1 MKIPTKAVVAIVA
14 LIVVAGLLLLAQRS
28 YSTAKA
34 IKLTTHDMELF
45 ANEILPASQQQQ
57 LASDPEA
64 RKTLAKQ
71 LRETLAIAQKAEQE
85 GYDQRPAVRSM
96 IELAEDQALAVE
108 YQKKNP
114 DTKVAEDEVK
124 SYYKASPRAFDEF
137 LELNPQFQQAMQG
150 PQKEQYKHQFAE
162 LKILGERA
170 RANGFEKDELTRL
183 KMLIGR
189 SQVLEGSYFR
199 DLSSNSD
206 KLVVEEDLEAYYGEH
221 ANEFEEVHA
230 RHILI
235 STRPLA
241 DTTEDED
248 KKDDKADKKPKALS
262 KEEAK
267 KKAQSVLDRVRKGE
281 NFVKLA
287 EENSD
292 EPGAKTSG
300 GDLGYFSH
308 GQMVGAFDKAAF
320 AMKVGEIS
328 DLVETEY
335 GFHIIKIEDHR
346 NAPLDDQKTR
356 RKITDTIKQKKLEER
371 VQQITAASKV
381 EVAEDFNVTPK
392 QAPPIQMPPGG
403 AGRGD
408 Q

>member
-1 MKIPTKAVVAIVA
+1 MKIPTKAVVAIVVV
-14 LIVVAGLLLLAQRS
+14 IVLAGLLLLAQRS
-28 YSTAKA
+28 YSTTKA
-34 IKLTTHDMELF
+34 IKLTAHDMELF
-45 ANEILPASQQQQ
+45 AAEILPASQQLQ

-71 LRETLAIAQKAEQE
+71 LKETLAIAQKAEQE

-96 IELAEDQALAVE
+96 IDLAESQALAVE
-108 YQKKNP
+108 FQKKNP
-114 DTKVAEDEVK
+114 EAKVTEDDVK
-124 SYYKASPRAFDEF
+124 GYYRTSPKAFDEF
-137 LELNPQFQQAMQG
+137 LELNQQFQQAMQG
-150 PQKEQYKHQFAE
+150 PQKEQYKHQYAE

-170 RANGFEKDELTRL
+170 RAGGFEKDEVTKL

-199 DLSSNSD
+199 DLSANSD
-206 KLVVEEDLEAYYGEH
+206 KLIGEEDLEAYYGEH

-235 STRPLA
+235 STKPLK
-241 DTTEDED
+241 DSGEDED
-248 KKDDKADKKPKALS
+248 KKDEAGDKKPKAIS
-262 KEEAK
+262 KEEAR
-267 KKAQSVLDRVRKGE
+267 KKAQSVLDRVHKGE

-308 GQMVGAFDKAAF
+308 GQMVAGFEKAAF

-328 DLVETEY
+328 DLVETEF
-335 GFHIIKIEDHR
+335 GFHIIKVEDHR

-356 RKITDTIKQKKLEER
+356 RKISDAIKQKKIEER
-371 VQQITAASKV
+371 VQQITSASKV

-392 QAPPIQMPPGG
+392 QGAPALPQAGPGKN
-403 AGRGD
+403 D